1 MLLRIVVPALAGA
14 NDSVQG
20 TPDPRGYNF
29 SNNPIKQFFENR
41 ILNREVGAQNWK
53 EPETLELGEQ
63 RGIAEKWWLP
73 PVFPRGIG
81 DAKDLE
87 SIESIYFKVG
97 GEVLWEK
104 EFLTP
109 VNQEIWTYTCI
120 TEDMD
125 YDVSR
130 EVLCRGTWTRKTAP
144 LCRTTI
150 VDHSLL
156 FM

>member
-1 MLLRIVVPALAGA
+1 VSALAGA

-20 TPDPRGYNF
+20 TPDPRCYNF
-29 SNNPIKQFFENR
+29 ADDPIKQFFENR

-53 EPETLELGEQ
+53 EPGTLGLGER

-73 PVFPRGIG
+73 PLPPVFPRGIG
-81 DAKDLE
+81 DVKDLE
-87 SIESIYFKVG
+87 SIESTYFKVG
-97 GEVLWEK
+97 GEVLCEK
-104 EFLTP
+104 GFLTP
-109 VNQEIWTYTCI
+109 VNQEIWTYTRI
-120 TEDMD
+120 IEDMD
-125 YDVSR
+125 CDVSR
-130 EVLCRGTWTRKTAP
+130 EALCRVHGLERLHR